1 MASSKYNWNDVLWS
15 DMNNSSWTQFISS
28 LIVTFLIMMVYR
40 KLVDNRRINFA
51 ERLYLRNK
59 YTPLQ
64 FESDLISGISLPYQ
78 YFEQLSAFHLNSMRK
93 SSIPI
98 PSLNCPAL
106 QCPFMVV
113 KNTFQIKAVGDE
125 PDQSYHVQFQ
135 CQSIQDCEIEYV
147 IHSDI
152 TLKEIEQIL
161 IKQQNINSN
170 GNNLD
175 IQKSSDN
182 RQEQVELQQTKSQ
195 SSRKFQLKQ
204 GVNDISIPLQQQRI
218 ENNSSVTSLIE
229 LKIVKDTR
237 FQIVFIAQGQLR
249 QDADPEER
257 RRSASI
263 NDVQFNL
270 QHEQMLIQ
278 DNETEQWLL
287 LEDIFIS
294 SSQSMKSLQSLDNK
308 GTAINLPQCVVCLS
322 DYARIITLP
331 CRHNCMCFDCFKLP
345 QQQVAQ
351 RADDGHLEVQQQQA
365 RVTQCVACRAEILGW
380 VEIQDSPAVSQIPPP
395 NGLVASTARSA
406 DTQSQQAQ

>member
-15 DMNNSSWTQFISS
+15 DMNSSSWTQFISS

-59 YTPLQ
+59 YTTLQ

-78 YFEQLSAFHLNSMRK
+78 YFKQLSAFHLNAMRK

-98 PSLNCPAL
+98 PQLSCPSL
-106 QCPFMVV
+106 QCPFVV
-113 KNTFQIKAVGDE
+113 AKNTFQIKAIGDD
-125 PDQSYHVQFQ
+125 PDQSYHVQLQ
-135 CQSIQDCEIEYV
+135 CQSVQDCEIEYV
-147 IHSDI
+147 FHHDI
-152 TLKEIEQIL
+152 TVKEFEKIL
-161 IKQQNINSN
+161 IKQQNSNFN

-182 RQEQVELQQTKSQ
+182 RQEQVELQKIRSQ
-195 SSRKFQLKQ
+195 SSSKVQLKQ
-204 GVNDISIPLQQQRI
+204 GVNDISIPLQQQKFDK
-218 ENNSSVTSLIE
+218 NSSVTSLIE
-229 LKIVKDTR
+229 LSIVNDTR
-237 FQIVFIAQGQLR
+237 FRMVFIAQGQLR
-249 QDADPEER
+249 QDADHGER

-263 NDVQFNL
+263 NDVHFNL

-294 SSQSMKSLQSLDNK
+294 SSQSMKSLQSLENK
-308 GTAINLPQCVVCLS
+308 GTSLNLPQCVVCLS

-331 CRHNCMCFDCFKLP
+331 CRHNCMCLDCFKLP
-345 QQQVAQ
+345 QSQVAQ
-351 RADDGHLEVQQQQA
+351 RTDDGFFEAQQQQS
-365 RVTQCVACRAEILGW
+365 RVTQCVACRAEIQGW
-380 VEIQDSPAVSQIPPP
+380 VEIEDSPASFQVVPLNS
-395 NGLVASTARSA
+395 LVASTARSA
-406 DTQSQQAQ
+406 NTQSQQAQ